1 MDDNYNRRVLRPDT
15 PDFFECMA
23 STSSVSKFRPGLPG
37 FTYEDLFRQEGLEKL
52 DRDFLAR
59 LALCN
64 PLHHSQLLAYRAG
77 EAFSTLQVSE
87 LLLAAG
93 PVLEEFLSE
102 LFGIQD
108 ALERSRLC
116 TLAHDPVFAF
126 KKLFVQRRARRRLL
140 GKEAIE
146 PFLYLDAA
154 LDRSLQQAGQSDA
167 DRELAIAKWGQQL
180 LVEPQ
185 ANQDAIEMLTRWCI
199 QALKTSEGQARVLGW
214 VSFRLPQGIDHA
226 RLVPVVPVAEDPM
239 GRVEGPQDDRRRRD
253 GFRLTDPR
261 MRPRQIQN
269 EIHYCIYC
277 HDHDGDFCS
286 KGFPEKKGE
295 PEKGLKVNPLG
306 VTLTGCPLDQKISEM
321 HVMKKDG
328 HTIAALA
335 MITVDNPMCAATGH
349 RICNDCMKAC
359 IYQKQDPVDIPQAET
374 GILTD
379 VLGLPWGVEIYDL
392 LIRWNPLRQRQWLP
406 KPYNGL
412 KVLIAG
418 MGPAG
423 FTLAHHMLMEGFAV
437 VGIEGLKIEPLPQE
451 LLQSPIRDYSTLEEP
466 LDTRVM
472 VGFGG
477 VAEYGITNRW
487 DKNFLRLIYLSLAR
501 RPRFQVFGGVRFGGT
516 LTVEDAWHLGFD
528 HVAIAIGA
536 GLPQALPVPGSL
548 APGMR
553 QANDFLMALQLTGA
567 AKAASLANLQVRLPA
582 VIIGGGLTGIDTAT
596 EVGAYYIAQTEKTL
610 ERYELLND
618 SLGQEGVRA
627 GLDEGGRMI
636 LDELLAHGRLVRA
649 ERVRAAAVGT
659 QPDFEKLLRAWGG
672 VTVAYRRGMNESPA
686 YTRNHEEIIKALEE
700 GIYYAE
706 GLDPKEAKTDRY
718 GQVEALLCRQLRRN
732 ADGSWEDT
740 GEEISVPA
748 RSILVATGARPNVA
762 YEFEHRGHFDKQ
774 HGHYQ
779 TFHDAG
785 GDLMPVAVAA
795 HCKIDDFGPFTSY
808 GVDGRRVSFLGD
820 THPVFHGSVVKAV
833 ASGKRTYP
841 KILAT
846 LGERVRQH
854 GDAQEYERFRAQ
866 IDGLLTVKVEKVER
880 LTQAVVELTVRAPM
894 AARRFRPG
902 QFFRLQ
908 NFETL
913 APFVDGTRLQSEAL
927 ALYGAK
933 VDKDRGLVS
942 VIVIEQGA
950 SSRLVATLKPGDP
963 VTLMGPTG
971 VRTTIPDGKETIMVI
986 GGVLGAAYLRSV
998 GMALRSAGN
1007 RVLYVA
1013 IFPTADAVICRD
1025 ELENAADCVLWI
1037 TEQGN
1042 PPVPRRPQDRAAS
1055 GDLVD
1060 VLVRYAAGALDP
1072 TDAAPPVRLED
1083 VDRLM
1088 IIGSSCLVRR
1098 LRDARRHELENFLVK
1113 RPQTI
1118 ASIGTPMQCMLKGV
1132 CSQCLQWQID
1142 PHTGRRTKA
1151 VFACSW
1157 QDQPVDIVDLD
1168 NLDERL
1174 SQNRV
1179 QEHLTGL
1186 WLEHLLTKHKLQ
1198 RV

>member
-1 MDDNYNRRVLRPDT
+1 
-15 PDFFECMA
+15 MA
-23 STSSVSKFRPGLPG
+23 SNNSVSDFRPGLPG
-37 FTYEDLFRQEGLEKL
+37 FTYDDLFQQEGLEKL
-52 DRDFLAR
+52 DREFLER
-59 LALCN
+59 LAQCD
-64 PLHHSQLLAYRAG
+64 PSHHGQLLVYRAG
-77 EAFSTLQVSE
+77 GELSALQVSE

-102 LFGIQD
+102 LFGIHD
-108 ALERSRLC
+108 ALERSRLH

-140 GKEAIE
+140 AKEEIE
-146 PFLYLDAA
+146 PFAELDAA
-154 LDRSLQQAGQSDA
+154 LDRALRQAGQNDS

-180 LVEPQ
+180 LADQ
-185 ANQDAIEMLTRWCI
+185 QSNQDAIEMLTRWCI
-199 QALKTSEGQARVLGW
+199 QAIKTAEGQARVHGW
-214 VSFRLPQGIDHA
+214 VSFRLPQGIDHG
-226 RLVPVVPVAEDPM
+226 RLVPVVPVAADPM
-239 GRVEGPQDDRRRRD
+239 GRVEGPQSDRRRRD
-253 GFRLTDPR
+253 GFRLTDLR
-261 MRPRQIQN
+261 MEPRQVQN

-321 HVMKKDG
+321 HVMKRDG
-328 HTIAALA
+328 RTIAALA

-359 IYQKQDPVDIPQAET
+359 IYQKQDPVNIPQAET

-379 VLGLPWGVEIYDL
+379 VLNLPWGVEIYDL
-392 LIRWNPLRQRQWLP
+392 LIRWNPLRRHQWLP

-437 VGIEGLKIEPLPQE
+437 VGIEGLKIEPLPEE
-451 LLQSPIRDYSTLEEP
+451 LLRHPIRDYFSLEEP

-472 VGFGG
+472 AGFGG

-487 DKNFLRLIYLSLAR
+487 DKNFLRLIYLSLVR

-582 VIIGGGLTGIDTAT
+582 VIVGGGLTGIDTAT

-610 ERYELLND
+610 ERYELLCD
-618 SLGQEGVRA
+618 SLGEEGVRS
-627 GLDEGGRMI
+627 GLDEGGCVI
-636 LDELLAHGRLVRA
+636 LDELVAHGRLVRA
-649 ERVRAAAVGT
+649 ERVRAAATET

-672 VTVAYRRGMNESPA
+672 VTVTYRRGMNESPA

-706 GLDPKEAKTDRY
+706 GLDPKEVLTDRY
-718 GQVEALLCRQLRRN
+718 GQVEALRCRQLRRG

-762 YEFEHRGHFDKQ
+762 YEFEHRGHFDKER
-774 HGHYQ
+774 GHYQ

-785 GDLMPVAVAA
+785 DRLIAVPVAA

-841 KILAT
+841 KILRA
-846 LGERVRQH
+846 LGERTGQR
-854 GDAQEYERFRAQ
+854 GDAQEYVRFRGKL
-866 IDGLLTVKVEKVER
+866 DELLTARVERVER
-880 LTQAVVELTVRAPM
+880 LAKTVVELTVRAPM

-908 NFETL
+908 NFETR

-942 VIVIEQGA
+942 VVVIEQGA

-971 VRTTIPDGKETIMVI
+971 VRATIPDGNETVMIV

-998 GMALRSAGN
+998 GTALRSAGN

-1013 IFPTADAVICRD
+1013 VFPSADAIICRD
-1025 ELENAADCVLWI
+1025 EVEDAADCVLWI
-1037 TEQGN
+1037 VERGD
-1042 PPVPRRPQDRAAS
+1042 PPAARRPQDLAAS
-1055 GDLVD
+1055 GDLVE
-1060 VLVRYAAGALDP
+1060 VLVRYATGALGAAGD
-1072 TDAAPPVRLED
+1072 APPVRLED
-1083 VDRLM
+1083 IDRLL

-1098 LRDARRHELENFLVK
+1098 LRDARGHELGGFLVK
-1113 RPQTI
+1113 NPQTT

-1157 QDQPVDIVDLD
+1157 QDQPADIVDLD

-1179 QEHLTGL
+1179 QEYLTGL
-1186 WLEHLLTKHKLQ
+1186 WLDHLLARHKLQ